1 MAQALRGE
9 RVQPP
14 RDSGVVEERDADRA
28 PNAWAKEWRWT
39 SGAAGP
45 PGRSSS
51 CAGVFVW
58 SQGWRGAT
66 RTPPRHPATRLMWYD
81 AASTDGGL
89 AGISCTVPDVAQEAA
104 FREEFVGASWQERGP
119 DAACGTIPSP
129 RSRGE
134 CAFVIARGEDAPGHA
149 TNDVGFPSM
158 GVSAPPS
165 RRTAT
170 ERSPRARPRSPGR
183 S

>member
-1 MAQALRGE
+1 MVSRSAKVSSTPGTRSVS
-9 RVQPP
+9 RTP
-14 RDSGVVEERDADRA
+14 R
-28 PNAWAKEWRWT
+28 
-39 SGAAGP
+39 AAG
-45 PGRSSS
+45 S
-51 CAGVFVW
+51 AGAGLAEVR
-58 SQGWRGAT
+58 RGAT
-66 RTPPRHPATRLMWYD
+66 RTPPRRPATRLTWYD

-149 TNDVGFPSM
+149 TNDVGF
-158 GVSAPPS
+158 
-165 RRTAT
+165 
-170 ERSPRARPRSPGR
+170 RP
-183 S
+183 